1 MPGPQSVSLTGNDD
15 IDALLTGYKWDANDL
30 TFSFPGSGIWYLLES
45 IVDDLDPFDIIDIA
59 LEVAANPATSL
70 VNLLEELILGP
81 FGDTLIV
88 SFFALNDFGEFT
100 ASQQA
105 AAEAAHANLEGF
117 TPLNLSEVDEG
128 DFVFEIEFDELTG
141 LIPVGIDFGFT
152 HGLIRYA
159 ESGAISASNPGFG
172 IPPLPTAE
180 ILIGEGILGDTW
192 YLSDGS
198 FDNAPPGSFAA
209 FTIMHETGHAIGLK
223 HAHEA
228 GLLGGNVPGVIEDVL
243 TGVSGPIVPQ
253 AKESVEF
260 SIMSYKSTV
269 GGNVGYT
276 NEANGFPTT
285 YMMLDIQA
293 LQCVYGANF
302 AHNNGD
308 TVYRWNQ
315 TTGEFSV
322 NGAGQGAPAAN
333 RVFMTL
339 WDGGGIDTYDLAD
352 YTDTVSIDLR
362 PGEWTTT
369 SQDQLADL
377 TRGDGRSSGLARG
390 NVANAL
396 LYQNNPASLIE
407 NGFGGSGNDTITGN
421 GLSNLLRG
429 NGGNDSITGLE
440 GQDTLEGGAG
450 NDTLD
455 GGADND
461 SLLGAEGDDSITGG
475 DGDDTIDAG
484 SENDTVLGGAGRDT
498 IHGGDGNDSLD
509 GGSED
514 DTLHA
519 EGGNDT
525 VSGGDGDDSVFG
537 GAGGDNLV
545 GGNGLDT
552 LFGGE
557 GGDTIDGGE
566 GNDTL
571 AGDAGDDSIIA
582 GAGDDT
588 VTGGDG
594 FDTLT
599 GGAGFDTLDG
609 GGQDDFLD
617 GGDND
622 DLLTAGTGND
632 TVLGGAGNDH
642 ATGGGGKDSVAGGA
656 GIAALDGGLGAD
668 TGSG

>member
-15 IDALLTGYKWDANDL
+15 IDALLTGYKWDSNDL

-117 TPLNLSEVDEG
+117 TPLNLTEVDEG
-128 DFVFEIEFDELTG
+128 DFFFEIEYDPIIDTVP
-141 LIPVGIDFGFT
+141 IGIDFGFT

-293 LQCVYGANF
+293 LQYMYGANF

-308 TVYRWNQ
+308 TVYRWNPN
-315 TTGEFSV
+315 TGTMSI
-322 NGAGQGAPAAN
+322 NGAAQLQPGAN
-333 RVFMTL
+333 RVFLTI
-339 WDGGGIDTYDLAD
+339 WDGGGNDTYDLSN
-352 YTDTVSIDLR
+352 YTTDASINLL
-362 PGEWTTT
+362 PGEWTKTA
-369 SQDQLADL
+369 DNQLADL
-377 TRGDGRSSGLARG
+377 TRSNDRSSGLARG

-396 LYQNNPASLIE
+396 LVNDDPRSLIE
-407 NGFGGSGNDTITGN
+407 NGFGGSGNDTIKGN
-421 GLSNLLRG
+421 AVSNLLRG
-429 NGGNDSITGLE
+429 NGGNDNITGDV
-440 GQDTLEGGAG
+440 GQDTLEGGIG
-450 NDTLD
+450 NDTL
-455 GGADND
+455 
-461 SLLGAEGDDSITGG
+461 
-475 DGDDTIDAG
+475 
-484 SENDTVLGGAGRDT
+484 
-498 IHGGDGNDSLD
+498 
-509 GGSED
+509 
-514 DTLHA
+514 
-519 EGGNDT
+519 
-525 VSGGDGDDSVFG
+525 
-537 GAGGDNLV
+537 
-545 GGNGLDT
+545 
-552 LFGGE
+552 
-557 GGDTIDGGE
+557 
-566 GNDTL
+566 
-571 AGDAGDDSIIA
+571 
-582 GAGDDT
+582 
-588 VTGGDG
+588 
-594 FDTLT
+594 
-599 GGAGFDTLDG
+599 
-609 GGQDDFLD
+609 
-617 GGDND
+617 
-622 DLLTAGTGND
+622 
-632 TVLGGAGNDH
+632 
-642 ATGGGGKDSVAGGA
+642 
-656 GIAALDGGLGAD
+656 
-668 TGSG
+668 